1 MRRYKMEIEKG
12 IPKVEGLLPL
22 TSGQDAGM
30 QPTLPSVGR
39 KFGWQTLLLLLCSS
53 LLASCLSNLPDINN
67 LRTFAEDR
75 RQAPFPPT
83 QDELANEEPFVA
95 VMPPKTQP
103 GVTNYANDNAMTFI
117 KSMMEDAGNLQVFP
131 HERLQ
136 QIHNSDEY
144 RMLDLT
150 LQEDA
155 IKLGEALR
163 VKYVVMMET
172 APPNFEHGAE
182 DWSATVT
189 MRLYQ
194 LFPTQQLVEKT
205 FPYQQSELEEM
216 RLDLRPTLQ
225 AVLPLKAFLVETFE
239 RRKVARLNIGQA
251 QGAEELDRFLVYRRD
266 KKTEVSGRFTTR
278 SEGYPKQVGTL
289 EIFRTKENESWA
301 MLEPIKGQEILPG
314 DTAFKIVRYKQG
326 FFRKVDLGRFD

>member
-1 MRRYKMEIEKG
+1 MRRYNMEIEKLG
-12 IPKVEGLLPL
+12 VSGVLPM

-30 QPTLPSVGR
+30 QPTLPLIVR
-39 KFGWQTLLLLLCSS
+39 KLGWQTLLLLICSS

-83 QDELANEEPFVA
+83 QDELAIEEPFVA

-103 GVTNYANDNAMTFI
+103 GVTSYANDNAVTFV

-131 HERLQ
+131 NERLQ
-136 QIHNSDEY
+136 QIYNSDEY

-150 LQEDA
+150 QPEDA

-163 VKYVVMMET
+163 VKYMVMMET
-172 APPNFEHGAE
+172 APPNFEHEAE
-182 DWSATVT
+182 DWSAVVTV
-189 MRLYQ
+189 RLYQ
-194 LFPTQQLVEKT
+194 LSPTAKLVEET
-205 FPYQQSELEEM
+205 FPYQQSQLEEM

-225 AVLPLKAFLVETFE
+225 AALPLRAFLVETFE
-239 RRKVARLNIGQA
+239 RRKVARLNIGEA

-266 KKTEVSGRFTTR
+266 KKTEVAGRFTTR
-278 SEGYPKQVGTL
+278 SEEYPMQVGTL
-289 EIFRTKENESWA
+289 KIFRTKENESWA
-301 MLEPIKGQEILPG
+301 LLEPNKGQEILPG
-314 DTAFKIVRYKQG
+314 DTAFKIVRYKRG

>member
-1 MRRYKMEIEKG
+1 MEIEKLVVSG
-12 IPKVEGLLPL
+12 VLPM

-30 QPTLPSVGR
+30 QPTLPSIR

-53 LLASCLSNLPDINN
+53 FLASCLSNIPDINK

-75 RQAPFPPT
+75 REAPFPPT
-83 QDELANEEPFVA
+83 QDELSMEEPFVA
-95 VMPPKTQP
+95 VLPPKTQP
-103 GVTNYANDNAMTFI
+103 GVTSYANDNSVTFV

-131 HERLQ
+131 DERLQ
-136 QIHNSDEY
+136 QIYNSDEY

-150 LQEDA
+150 RQEDA
-155 IKLGEALR
+155 VKLGEALR
-163 VKYVVMMET
+163 VKYLVMMET
-172 APPNFEHGAE
+172 APPNFKHEAE
-182 DWSATVT
+182 DWSAVVTV
-189 MRLYQ
+189 RLYQ
-194 LFPTQQLVEKT
+194 LFPTLQLVEET

-216 RLDLRPTLQ
+216 RLDLRPKLQ
-225 AVLPLKAFLVETFE
+225 AALPLRAFLVETFE
-239 RRKVARLNIGQA
+239 RRKVARLNIGVA

-266 KKTEVSGRFTTR
+266 KRTEVAGRFTTR
-278 SEGYPKQVGTL
+278 SEEYNKQVGTL

-314 DTAFKIVRYKQG
+314 DAAFKIVRYKRG

>member
-1 MRRYKMEIEKG
+1 MRRYNMEIEKLVVSG
-12 IPKVEGLLPL
+12 VLPM

-30 QPTLPSVGR
+30 QPTLPSIK

-53 LLASCLSNLPDINN
+53 FLASCLSNIPDINK

-75 RQAPFPPT
+75 REAPFPPT
-83 QDELANEEPFVA
+83 QDELSMEEPFVA
-95 VMPPKTQP
+95 VLPPKTQP
-103 GVTNYANDNAMTFI
+103 GVTSYANDNSVTFV

-131 HERLQ
+131 DERLQ
-136 QIHNSDEY
+136 QIYNSDEY

-150 LQEDA
+150 RQEDA
-155 IKLGEALR
+155 VKLGEALR
-163 VKYVVMMET
+163 VKYLVMMET
-172 APPNFEHGAE
+172 APPNFKHEAE
-182 DWSATVT
+182 DWSAVVTV
-189 MRLYQ
+189 RLYQ
-194 LFPTQQLVEKT
+194 LFPTLQLVEET

-216 RLDLRPTLQ
+216 RLDLRPKLQ
-225 AVLPLKAFLVETFE
+225 AALPLRAFLVETFE
-239 RRKVARLNIGQA
+239 RRKVARLNIGVA

-266 KKTEVSGRFTTR
+266 KRTEVAGRFTTR
-278 SEGYPKQVGTL
+278 SEEYNKQVGTL

-314 DTAFKIVRYKQG
+314 DAAFKIVRYKRG

>member
-1 MRRYKMEIEKG
+1 MRRYNMEIEKLVVSG
-12 IPKVEGLLPL
+12 VLPM

-30 QPTLPSVGR
+30 QPTLPSIR

-53 LLASCLSNLPDINN
+53 FLASCLSNLPDINK

-75 RQAPFPPT
+75 REAPFPPT
-83 QDELANEEPFVA
+83 QDELSMEEPFVA
-95 VMPPKTQP
+95 VLPPKTQP
-103 GVTNYANDNAMTFI
+103 GVTSYANDNSVTFV

-131 HERLQ
+131 DERLQ
-136 QIHNSDEY
+136 QIYNSDEY

-150 LQEDA
+150 RQEDA
-155 IKLGEALR
+155 VKLGEALR
-163 VKYVVMMET
+163 VKYLVMMET
-172 APPNFEHGAE
+172 APPNFKHEAE
-182 DWSATVT
+182 DWSAVVTV
-189 MRLYQ
+189 RLYQ
-194 LFPTQQLVEKT
+194 LFPTLQLVEET

-216 RLDLRPTLQ
+216 RLDLRPKLQ
-225 AVLPLKAFLVETFE
+225 AALPLRAFLVETFE
-239 RRKVARLNIGQA
+239 RRKVARLNIGVA

-266 KKTEVSGRFTTR
+266 KRTEVAGRFTTR
-278 SEGYPKQVGTL
+278 SEEYNKQVGTL

-314 DTAFKIVRYKQG
+314 DAAFKIVRYKRG

>member
-1 MRRYKMEIEKG
+1 MRRYNMEIEKLVVSG
-12 IPKVEGLLPL
+12 VLPM

-30 QPTLPSVGR
+30 QPTLPSIR

-53 LLASCLSNLPDINN
+53 FLASCLSNIPDINK

-75 RQAPFPPT
+75 REAPFPPT
-83 QDELANEEPFVA
+83 QDELSMEEPFVA
-95 VMPPKTQP
+95 VLPPKTQP
-103 GVTNYANDNAMTFI
+103 GVTSYANDNSVTFV

-131 HERLQ
+131 DERLQ
-136 QIHNSDEY
+136 QIYNSDEY

-150 LQEDA
+150 RQEDA
-155 IKLGEALR
+155 VKLGEALR
-163 VKYVVMMET
+163 VKYIVMMET
-172 APPNFEHGAE
+172 APPNFKHEAE
-182 DWSATVT
+182 DWSAVVTV
-189 MRLYQ
+189 RLYQ
-194 LFPTQQLVEKT
+194 LFPTLQLVEET

-216 RLDLRPTLQ
+216 RLDLRPKLQ
-225 AVLPLKAFLVETFE
+225 AALPLRAFLVETFE
-239 RRKVARLNIGQA
+239 RRKVARLNIGVA

-266 KKTEVSGRFTTR
+266 KRTEVAGRFTTR
-278 SEGYPKQVGTL
+278 SEEYNKQVGTL

-314 DTAFKIVRYKQG
+314 DAAFKIVRYKRG

>member
-1 MRRYKMEIEKG
+1 MRRYNMEIEKLVVSG
-12 IPKVEGLLPL
+12 VLPM

-30 QPTLPSVGR
+30 QPTLPSIR

-53 LLASCLSNLPDINN
+53 FLASCLSNLPDINK

-75 RQAPFPPT
+75 REAPFPPT
-83 QDELANEEPFVA
+83 QDELAIEEPFVA

-103 GVTNYANDNAMTFI
+103 GVTSYANDNSVTFV

-131 HERLQ
+131 DERLQ
-136 QIHNSDEY
+136 QIYNSDEY

-150 LQEDA
+150 RQEDA
-155 IKLGEALR
+155 VKLGEALR
-163 VKYVVMMET
+163 VKYIVMMET
-172 APPNFEHGAE
+172 APPNFKHEAE
-182 DWSATVT
+182 DWSAVVTV
-189 MRLYQ
+189 RLYQ
-194 LFPTQQLVEKT
+194 LFPTLQLVEET
-205 FPYQQSELEEM
+205 FPYRQSELEEM
-216 RLDLRPTLQ
+216 RLDLRPKLQ
-225 AVLPLKAFLVETFE
+225 AALPLRAFLVETFE
-239 RRKVARLNIGQA
+239 RRKVARLNIGVA

-266 KKTEVSGRFTTR
+266 KRTEVAGRFTTR
-278 SEGYPKQVGTL
+278 SEEYNKQVGTL

-314 DTAFKIVRYKQG
+314 DAAFKIVRYKRG

>member
-1 MRRYKMEIEKG
+1 MRRYNMEIEKLG
-12 IPKVEGLLPL
+12 VSGVLPM

-30 QPTLPSVGR
+30 QPTLPLIVR
-39 KFGWQTLLLLLCSS
+39 KLGWQTLLLLICSS
-53 LLASCLSNLPDINN
+53 LLASCLSNLPDINK

-83 QDELANEEPFVA
+83 QDELATEEPFVA

-103 GVTNYANDNAMTFI
+103 GVTSYANDNAVTFV

-131 HERLQ
+131 NERLQ
-136 QIHNSDEY
+136 QIYNSDEY

-150 LQEDA
+150 QPEDA

-163 VKYVVMMET
+163 VKYMVMMET
-172 APPNFEHGAE
+172 APPNFKHEAE
-182 DWSATVT
+182 DWSAVVTV
-189 MRLYQ
+189 RLYQ
-194 LFPTQQLVEKT
+194 LSPTVQLVEET

-225 AVLPLKAFLVETFE
+225 AALPLRAFLLETFE

-266 KKTEVSGRFTTR
+266 KKTEVAGRFTTR
-278 SEGYPKQVGTL
+278 SEEYPMQVGTL

-314 DTAFKIVRYKQG
+314 DTAFKIVRYKRG